1 MCAISDSDLLGI
13 MTNYSYES
21 IGTQVFCQ
29 RHNLKTNPCS
39 IAPTTAHVSIFK
51 AATILGVGKKN
62 LVLVPVDENARMDV
76 KGKSL
81 LFLRLFSININ
92 YIVIFSASFYCRF
105 TRHSGRQIVKSNP
118 CHHRGSSHGYNWRE
132 CCRSTHRNSWD
143 SRRDENK
150 GKYFYFITIQS
161 IPITKIYLIIY
172 SAAY

>member
-81 LFLRLFSININ
+81 VLVYGLYCGSLTHYLLMQIFFVIRL
-92 YIVIFSASFYCRF
+92 
-105 TRHSGRQIVKSNP
+105 
-118 CHHRGSSHGYNWRE
+118 
-132 CCRSTHRNSWD
+132 
-143 SRRDENK
+143 
-150 GKYFYFITIQS
+150 
-161 IPITKIYLIIY
+161 
-172 SAAY
+172 